1 MSNKLFTKEL
11 ADIYAIA
18 TVDRLVSRKLYIL
31 YCIAT
36 EQEPTI
42 DLIQEKTGVPIP
54 SIRRIIGQLRH
65 EDGFSLNFIRHKKEK
80 GKTLPSGK
88 TGHYEIEPWT
98 NINQAEFLLTFPEV
112 AENLVKP

>member
-18 TVDRLVSRKLYIL
+18 TVDRFVSRKLYIL
-31 YCIAT
+31 YTIAT
-36 EQEPTI
+36 EEVPTI
-42 DLIQEKTGVPIP
+42 DLIQEKTGIPIP
-54 SIRRIIGQLRH
+54 SIGRIIGRLRH
-65 EDGFSLNFIRHKKEK
+65 EDGFSLNFIRHRKEK

-98 NINQAEFLLTFPEV
+98 NINPEEFLLTFPD
-112 AENLVKP
+112 ASRDFVKP